1 MNTTTGHTSLG
12 RNVICVLAAC
22 LLTVV
27 LLGGIGHSLVQV
39 AQRAEL
45 QNAQT

>member
-1 MNTTTGHTSLG
+1 MNTKTGHGRYG
-12 RNVICVLAAC
+12 RNLICVLAAC
-22 LLTVV
+22 LLTVI

-45 QNAQT
+45 QNAQA